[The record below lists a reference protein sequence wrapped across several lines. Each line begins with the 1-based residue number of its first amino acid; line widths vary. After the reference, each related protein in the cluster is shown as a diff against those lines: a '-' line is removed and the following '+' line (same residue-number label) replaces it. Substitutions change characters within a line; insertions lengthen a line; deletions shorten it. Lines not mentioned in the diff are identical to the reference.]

1 MLPAAAINEGY
12 VTVQWRQAGRGV
24 PAFVR
29 TVMKHLRGPGVVLGL
44 LICASATGSAQSAD
58 EQMKKDIEALKE
70 GQQAIQKDLA
80 EIKRLLL
87 SRPVAAADAL
97 PRDPVA
103 IAGDPFKGN
112 GTAKVAVIEFSDY
125 QCPFCSRY
133 TKDVLPQIR
142 TDYVETGKIKYVFR
156 DMPLSF
162 HKNAFKA
169 AEAAHCAGLEGK
181 FWEMHDTL
189 FATQSALAPEQLAAL
204 AKTVGVDE
212 ARFQQC
218 LDSGRFATE
227 INKDIAD
234 AGSAGITGTPSF
246 LIGVIQPGDGR
257 VKVVKKLVGAKPYAE
272 FKAAIDDLLVTP

>member
-1 MLPAAAINEGY
+1 M
-12 VTVQWRQAGRGV
+12 R
-24 PAFVR
+24 
-29 TVMKHLRGPGVVLGL
+29 HLRRGPAVVLGL
-44 LICASATGSAQSAD
+44 LLCASATASAQTAD

-87 SRPVAAADAL
+87 SRPVAAGDAL
-97 PRDPVA
+97 PRDPIT

-169 AEAAHCAGLEGK
+169 AEAAHCAGLQGK

-189 FATQSALAPEQLAAL
+189 FANQTALAPEQLAPL

-218 LDSGRFATE
+218 LDSGRFATD

-246 LIGVIQPGDGR
+246 LVGIIQPGDGR

-272 FKAAIDDLLVTP
+272 FKAAIDDLLATP

>member
-1 MLPAAAINEGY
+1 M
-12 VTVQWRQAGRGV
+12 R
-24 PAFVR
+24 
-29 TVMKHLRGPGVVLGL
+29 HLRGSAVVLGL
-44 LICASATGSAQSAD
+44 FFCASATGSAQTAD

-80 EIKRLLL
+80 EIKRLLQT
-87 SRPVAAADAL
+87 RPGAAAEAL
-97 PRDPVA
+97 PRDPIS
-103 IAGDPFKGN
+103 IASEPFKGA

-142 TDYVETGKIKYVFR
+142 TEYIDTGKIKYVFR

-162 HKNAFKA
+162 HKQAFKA
-169 AEAAHCAGLEGK
+169 AEAAHCAGAQGK

-189 FATQSALAPEQLAAL
+189 FENQSALAPEQLATL
-204 AKTVGVDE
+204 AKTVGVDD
-212 ARFQQC
+212 AQFQQC
-218 LDSGRFATE
+218 LDSGKFAAD

-234 AGSAGITGTPSF
+234 AGAAGITGTPTF
-246 LIGVIQPGDGR
+246 LVGVIQPGDGR

-272 FKAAIDDLLVTP
+272 FKAAIEGLLATP